1 MLSRVSGPLALFDR
15 QSAPDHNHPLR
26 DKEVTHTVAATITTL
41 TDSTFD
47 EELAAASSPVLV
59 DFWAEWCGPCLAVA
73 PVLEE
78 IANEQGDRLRIAK
91 VNVDDSVGL
100 ARRFEVMSIPTMI
113 LFSEGQPQVRLVG
126 AKPKGKLLEELQAF
140 L

>member
-1 MLSRVSGPLALFDR
+1 M
-15 QSAPDHNHPLR
+15 
-26 DKEVTHTVAATITTL
+26 AAITTL

-47 EELAAASSPVLV
+47 EELAAASEPVLV

-78 IANEQGDRLRIAK
+78 IANEHSERLRVAK
-91 VNVDDSVGL
+91 VNVDESVGL
-100 ARRFEVMSIPTMI
+100 ARRFEVLSIPTMI
-113 LFSEGQPQVRLVG
+113 LFSEGEPRVRLVG
-126 AKPKGKLLEELQAF
+126 AKPKGKLLEELEAF

>member
-1 MLSRVSGPLALFDR
+1 
-15 QSAPDHNHPLR
+15 
-26 DKEVTHTVAATITTL
+26 VAGSITTL

-47 EELAAASSPVLV
+47 EEIAAASSPVLV

-91 VNVDDSVGL
+91 VNVDDSVEL
-100 ARRFEVMSIPTMI
+100 ARRFEVLSIPTMI
-113 LFSEGQPQVRLVG
+113 LFSDGEPRVRLVG
-126 AKPKGKLLEELQAF
+126 AKPKGRLLEELQAF

>member
-1 MLSRVSGPLALFDR
+1 MAGS
-15 QSAPDHNHPLR
+15 
-26 DKEVTHTVAATITTL
+26 ITTL

-47 EELAAASSPVLV
+47 EEIAAASSPVLV

-91 VNVDDSVGL
+91 VNVDDSVEL
-100 ARRFEVMSIPTMI
+100 ARRFEVLSIPTMI
-113 LFSEGQPQVRLVG
+113 LFSDGEPRVRLVG
-126 AKPKGKLLEELQAF
+126 AKPKGRLLEELQAF

>member
-1 MLSRVSGPLALFDR
+1 MP
-15 QSAPDHNHPLR
+15 
-26 DKEVTHTVAATITTL
+26 ATITTL
-41 TDSTFD
+41 TDNTFD
-47 EELAAASSPVLV
+47 EEIAAASAPVLV
-59 DFWAEWCGPCLAVA
+59 DFWAEWCGPCRAVA

-78 IANEQGDRLRIAK
+78 IASEQDGRLRIAK

-100 ARRFEVMSIPTMI
+100 ARRFQVQSIPTLI
-113 LFSEGQPQVRLVG
+113 LFSDGEPRMRLVG

>member
-1 MLSRVSGPLALFDR
+1 
-15 QSAPDHNHPLR
+15 
-26 DKEVTHTVAATITTL
+26 VAATITTL

-47 EELAAASSPVLV
+47 EEIAAASSPVLV

-91 VNVDDSVGL
+91 VNVDDSVAL

>member
-1 MLSRVSGPLALFDR
+1 M
-15 QSAPDHNHPLR
+15 
-26 DKEVTHTVAATITTL
+26 AASITTL

-47 EELAAASSPVLV
+47 EEISAASSPVLV

-78 IANEQGDRLRIAK
+78 IASEQGERLRVAK

-100 ARRFEVMSIPTMI
+100 ARRFEVLSIPTMI
-113 LFSEGQPQVRLVG
+113 LFSDGEPRVRLVG

>member
-1 MLSRVSGPLALFDR
+1 
-15 QSAPDHNHPLR
+15 
-26 DKEVTHTVAATITTL
+26 VAATITTL
-41 TDSTFD
+41 TESTFD
-47 EELAAASSPVLV
+47 EEIAAASAPVLV

-78 IANEQGDRLRIAK
+78 IASEQDGRLQIAK
-91 VNVDDSVGL
+91 VNVDESVDL
-100 ARRFEVMSIPTMI
+100 ARRFEVLSIPTMI
-113 LFSEGQPQVRLVG
+113 LFSDGQPRVRLVG